1 MTHLGNR
8 PQAYRGDFGAMEV
21 SEPESVADCDYLA
34 LTATAADGSATGAL
48 IGGVRETIG
57 GTA

>member
-1 MTHLGNR
+1 
-8 PQAYRGDFGAMEV
+8 MEV
-21 SEPESVADCDYLA
+21 SEPESVADYDYLA

-48 IGGVRETIG
+48 CNRSPIGGVRETIG